1 MCIDLHQIGF
11 VGNLHLQPIKGR
23 GSAATRKFLA
33 PPYYSQHAVFASLW
47 ALFSY
52 LLLLIIQSVSSLVSG
67 RRLELVTTTAATAI
81 ATTTTTSTAFGY
93 CLTGLFPAVTPG
105 QTMSAIGLPKKDL
118 WGLLVCEL
126 LRVTWPA
133 CHPTA
138 VKTLPKENVL
148 CLRPPRV
155 RALSVDGRRLCLS
168 VCMSHVWP

>member
-67 RRLELVTTTAATAI
+67 RRLELVTTTAATATAI
-81 ATTTTTSTAFGY
+81 ATTTTTTTTTSTAFGY

-118 WGLLVCEL
+118 
-126 LRVTWPA
+126 
-133 CHPTA
+133 
-138 VKTLPKENVL
+138 
-148 CLRPPRV
+148 
-155 RALSVDGRRLCLS
+155 
-168 VCMSHVWP
+168 